1 MPKRRLHPFR
11 PLYSWLLLWSFF
23 VLQKRRTE
31 HPNRINGFGS
41 SCVECCSPMINR
53 GTVMVSL
60 VGIFLV
66 HLLHGFILPPGNSTG
81 GRLLIIENRR
91 SLSFMPYGDVRSLS
105 ISYVVLAWIIHV
117 IRNKLVISVKNPL
130 IFHDVQSTKLRF
142 MKGIEYTFLRYLW
155 YIEWRIWDPGI
166 TNSKRRVGSRRE
178 IYYQQSHGGVSTK
191 STILSRTQIRTNGYR
206 VDVSKQVRDIMD
218 FFSTIWEKNKMP
230 KWHTYRIRDELWR
243 RKITNHIFC

>member
-31 HPNRINGFGS
+31 HLNRINGFGS
-41 SCVECCSPMINR
+41 SCGECCSPMINR

-166 TNSKRRVGSRRE
+166 TNSKRRVGSRPGKIKRTSSPVRE
-178 IYYQQSHGGVSTK
+178 GFVDARATSVS
-191 STILSRTQIRTNGYR
+191 SPPSSSNQAPE
-206 VDVSKQVRDIMD
+206 D
-218 FFSTIWEKNKMP
+218 FFPIAASNG
-230 KWHTYRIRDELWR
+230 
-243 RKITNHIFC
+243 